1 MPHLRGTLEAYAQAL
16 LQAYRDNLLP
26 RNAGGDLI
34 TTATARVEQP
44 DGSTWLVIFNLQ
56 EYWKYIEDGT
66 RPHWP
71 PPGSLIPWI
80 RVKPILPR
88 PDSRGRLP
96 TEKQLDFLIRRRIAG
111 KAPDGH
117 GGFKPGGTTGSHDL
131 ERAEEALRAE
141 WMPKIQQALIQ
152 DVSEE
157 MRVYVVEQFR
167 EINPAPVEL

>member
-1 MPHLRGTLEAYAQAL
+1 MPHLRATLEAYAQAL

-44 DGSTWLVIFNLQ
+44 DGTTWAVIFNLQ

-88 PDSRGRLP
+88 PGKDGRLP
-96 TEKQLDFLIRRRIAG
+96 TEKQLDFLIRRKIARE
-111 KAPDGH
+111 
-117 GGFKPGGTTGSHDL
+117 GTTGSHDL
-131 ERAEEALRAE
+131 ERAEDALRAE
-141 WMPKIQQALIQ
+141 WMPRIQQAIVQ
-152 DVSEE
+152 DFSEE

>member
-1 MPHLRGTLEAYAQAL
+1 MPHLRETLEAYAAAL

-44 DGSTWLVIFNLQ
+44 DGSTWLVIFNVQ
-56 EYWKYIEDGT
+56 DYWKYIEDGT

-88 PDSRGRLP
+88 PLKSGKLP
-96 TEKQLDFLIRRRIAG
+96 TEKQLDFLIRRKIA
-111 KAPDGH
+111 KE
-117 GGFKPGGTTGSHDL
+117 GTTGSHDL
-131 ERAEEALRAE
+131 ERAEDALRAE
-141 WMPKIQQALIQ
+141 WMPRIQKALLQ
-152 DVSEE
+152 DLSEE
-157 MRVYVVEQFR
+157 LRLYVVEQFR
-167 EINPAPVEL
+167 EINPAPVNL